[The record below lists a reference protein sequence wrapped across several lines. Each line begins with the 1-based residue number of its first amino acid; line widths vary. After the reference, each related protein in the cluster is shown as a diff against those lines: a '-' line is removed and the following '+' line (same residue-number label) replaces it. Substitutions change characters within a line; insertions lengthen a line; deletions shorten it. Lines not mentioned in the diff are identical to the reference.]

1 MQPPDSAA
9 FSIKS
14 QTECNTT
21 LAAVLYGSCA
31 WWSERPVKPLPGVLV
46 AAEPAQTVPEQM
58 PMLEKSGYAIKS
70 LARYEIRAR
79 VLSKERYRWD
89 RGADLVPVD
98 VAVGWGAM
106 SDTAVLNQLDISQGG
121 RWYQWRSQTFPIPR
135 EEITRLSANMHLI
148 AADNAVAKQISRVR
162 SGQVV
167 KLKGYLVEARRADG
181 FTWTSS
187 LSRTDSGSG
196 ACELMW
202 VNDFEIE

>member
-1 MQPPDSAA
+1 MMRVRTPALLL
-9 FSIKS
+9 
-14 QTECNTT
+14 
-21 LAAVLYGSCA
+21 LAAILYGSCA

-46 AAEPAQTVPEQM
+46 SAEPAQTVPGQM
-58 PMLEKSGYAIKS
+58 PMFEKSAYAIKP

-79 VLSKERYRWD
+79 VLLKERYRWD
-89 RGADLVPVD
+89 EGADLVPVD

-106 SDTAVLNQLDISQGG
+106 SDTAVLNELDISQSG

-148 AADNAVAKQISRVR
+148 AADKAVAKQISRVR

-187 LSRTDSGSG
+187 LSRTDSGNG

-202 VNDFEIE
+202 VSDFEIE

>member
-1 MQPPDSAA
+1 MRVRTPALLL
-9 FSIKS
+9 
-14 QTECNTT
+14 
-21 LAAVLYGSCA
+21 LAAMLYGSCQ
-31 WWSERPVKPLPGVLV
+31 WWSERPVKPVAGVLV
-46 AAEPAQTVPEQM
+46 AEEPAQTVPEQM
-58 PMLEKSGYAIKS
+58 PMLEKSAYAIKP

-89 RGADLVPVD
+89 AGADLVPVD

-121 RWYQWRSQTFPIPR
+121 RWYQWRSQTFPISR

-148 AADNAVAKQISRVR
+148 AADKAVAKQISRVR

-202 VNDFEIE
+202 VSDFEIE